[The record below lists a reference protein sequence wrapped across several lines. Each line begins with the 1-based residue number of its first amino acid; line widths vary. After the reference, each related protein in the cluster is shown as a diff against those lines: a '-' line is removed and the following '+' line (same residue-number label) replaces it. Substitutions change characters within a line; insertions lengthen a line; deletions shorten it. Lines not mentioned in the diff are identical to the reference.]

1 MSHLF
6 PGKYQNH
13 HDSDEDED
21 EDEDDNEEKA
31 RC

>member
-21 EDEDDNEEKA
+21 EDEDENEERA
-31 RC
+31 QC